1 MAGNRR
7 SAWRKPWV
15 ITAVVVLAIAGL
27 TVRSCARSGARSSK
41 ESFRRVT
48 VSRTELRVT
57 KTATGEV
64 TPQNRV
70 EVKPPIAGRIEQ
82 VLVHEGDAVTQGQ
95 VLAWMSS
102 SDRAALLD
110 TARSQGPE
118 ALARWESAYKPAP
131 LMAPLDGTLI
141 VRAVE
146 PGQTVTTTDPVAV
159 IADRLI
165 VKAQVDE
172 TDIGAIKVGQ
182 IAAIALDAYPRE
194 EIFAHV
200 DHVAY
205 EAKTVSNVTIYEVDV
220 LPDEVPE
227 FMRSGMTATVT
238 VTVAAKPDA
247 LVVPAE
253 AVRQQPGGDGVLVAG
268 GALWSRPEH
277 RAVAVGITD
286 GASLEIVSG
295 LKEGDT
301 VLVPSLRVPRTRRGQ
316 GNNPFSPFGGRRPGG
331 GDRVRQ

>member
-110 TARSQGPE
+110 TARSQG
-118 ALARWESAYKPAP
+118 RRRS
-131 LMAPLDGTLI
+131 
-141 VRAVE
+141 RA
-146 PGQTVTTTDPVAV
+146 GN
-159 IADRLI
+159 
-165 VKAQVDE
+165 
-172 TDIGAIKVGQ
+172 
-182 IAAIALDAYPRE
+182 PR
-194 EIFAHV
+194 
-200 DHVAY
+200 
-205 EAKTVSNVTIYEVDV
+205 T
-220 LPDEVPE
+220 
-227 FMRSGMTATVT
+227 
-238 VTVAAKPDA
+238 
-247 LVVPAE
+247 
-253 AVRQQPGGDGVLVAG
+253 
-268 GALWSRPEH
+268 
-277 RAVAVGITD
+277 
-286 GASLEIVSG
+286 
-295 LKEGDT
+295 
-301 VLVPSLRVPRTRRGQ
+301 SLRP
-316 GNNPFSPFGGRRPGG
+316 
-331 GDRVRQ
+331 